1 MFRSMFTV
9 GGFTLMSR
17 VLGFLRDILIARFL
31 GTTVQSDAFFAAF
44 RLPNMFRRIFGE
56 GAFNS
61 AFVPLFGRALE
72 EQGKEEAELFAS
84 RAFSWL
90 AVTLG
95 VGTIVAIPLMRWI
108 MGVFVFGFLT
118 PDFEPWTIEH
128 FGRPE
133 SFVWVNGIMPIP
145 PIVPPEWHFSWQW
158 LWEMIRY
165 PHGSE
170 KFEITVAYGRVV
182 FSYLMCMALA
192 AQLSGVLNT
201 LRVFAMPAFAPVL
214 LNLIFIVGLTVGIP
228 VLGYEGDLVACGSLL
243 AWCVFIAGFVQLA
256 VLYATCRRK
265 DLRIRLMRPVRSPR
279 VQRLFVL
286 MVPGIIAASIQ
297 QVNLFIG
304 TLIASL
310 QDKAVSYLYYSD
322 RIYQLPL
329 GMIGIAFGVVLLPE
343 ITRRL
348 RSGNEEGA
356 QASLRR
362 GIELSMLLT
371 LPAAVAMFAIPE
383 PLISVLFERGDGFT
397 SASTTAVAM
406 ALAGFS
412 LGLPGYVLIKV
423 LQPGY
428 FAREDTKSPMVMAGI
443 TVAVNIA
450 ASLLLFPKYGH
461 VGIAIA
467 TSISAW
473 VNVLLLWRG
482 LHGFL
487 KVDAGTKSRLARI
500 VFASALMGVAVW
512 ALSRSSFIIGM
523 LDGGEII
530 RALAL
535 AILIGSGVLVYGGL
549 ALGLKATSLRDLKS
563 SLSK

>member
-17 VLGFLRDILIARFL
+17 MLGLVRDMLIGKFL
-31 GTTVQSDAFFAAF
+31 GTTIQSDAFFAAF
-44 RLPNMFRRIFGE
+44 RLPNMFRRVFGE

-90 AVTLG
+90 LLVLG
-95 VGTIVAIPLMRWI
+95 IGTIIAIPLMRWI
-108 MGVFVFGFLT
+108 MAVFVFGFLT
-118 PDFEPWTIEH
+118 PDYGPWTA
-128 FGRPE
+128 E
-133 SFVWVNGIMPIP
+133 SILDPANLMWVNGFLLPVAP
-145 PIVPPEWHFSWQW
+145 PAWEFSWQW
-158 LWEMIRY
+158 LGEMIRY

-182 FSYLMCMALA
+182 FSYLTCMALA
-192 AQLSGVLNT
+192 AHLSGVLNT
-201 LRVFAMPAFAPVL
+201 LRIFAMPAFAPVL
-214 LNLIFIVGLTVGIP
+214 LNVIFLIGLTIGIP
-228 VLGYEGDLVACGSLL
+228 VLGYEGDLVACGNLL

-256 VLYATCRRK
+256 VLYVTCRRK
-265 DLRIRLMRPVRSPR
+265 GMRIVLMRPVRSPR
-279 VQRLFVL
+279 VRRLFVL

-304 TLIASL
+304 TLIASM
-310 QDKAVSYLYYSD
+310 QNKAVSYLYYSD

-348 RSGNEEGA
+348 RSGNELGA

-371 LPAAVAMFAIPE
+371 LPAAVAMLAIPV
-383 PLISVLFERGDGFT
+383 PLIHVLFERGDDFNA
-397 SASTTAVAM
+397 ASTQAVAM

-428 FAREDTKSPMVMAGI
+428 FAREDTKSPMFMAAI
-443 TVAVNIA
+443 TVLVNIV
-450 ASLLLFPKYGH
+450 ASLALFPKFGH

-482 LHGFL
+482 LRDFL
-487 KVDAGTKSRLARI
+487 VVGGESWSRLARTLI
-500 VFASALMGVAVW
+500 ASALMGLAVW
-512 ALSRSSFIIGM
+512 ALSRSGPVTSM
-523 LDGGEII
+523 LAGGELV
-530 RALAL
+530 RAAGL
-535 AILIGSGVLVYGGL
+535 AILIAAGAAIYAAL
-549 ALGLKATSLRDLKS
+549 ALGLRATSLADIRS
-563 SLSK
+563 SFSK

>member
-17 VLGFLRDILIARFL
+17 VLGFLRDILIARFI
-31 GTTVQSDAFFAAF
+31 GTTIQSDAFFAAF

-72 EQGKEEAELFAS
+72 EQGKDEAELFAS

-90 AVTLG
+90 AVVLGIGTL
-95 VGTIVAIPLMRWI
+95 IAIPLMRWI
-108 MGVFVFGFLT
+108 MAVFVFGYLT
-118 PDFEPWTIEH
+118 PKGWE
-128 FGRPE
+128 
-133 SFVWVNGIMPIP
+133 
-145 PIVPPEWHFSWQW
+145 FSWPW

-192 AQLSGVLNT
+192 AHLSGVLNT

-214 LNLIFIVGLTVGIP
+214 LNLIFLAGLTIFVP
-228 VLGYEGDLVACGSLL
+228 LLGYDGDRAAIGNLL
-243 AWCVFIAGFVQLA
+243 AWCVCVAGFVQLA
-256 VLYATCRRK
+256 MLYLTCRRK
-265 DLRIRLMRPVRSPR
+265 GLRIRLMRPVRSPR
-279 VQRLFVL
+279 VRRLFVL

-304 TLIASL
+304 TLIASM
-310 QDKAVSYLYYSD
+310 QDMAVSYLYYSD

-356 QASLRR
+356 KASLTR

-371 LPAAVAMFAIPE
+371 LPAAIAMLAIPA
-383 PLISVLFERGDGFT
+383 PLISVLFERGDFT
-397 SASTTAVAM
+397 ADSTSAVAM

-428 FAREDTKSPMVMAGI
+428 FAREDTKSPMVMAAI
-443 TVAVNIA
+443 TVAVNIG
-450 ASLLLFPKYGH
+450 ASLLLFPKFGH

-482 LHGFL
+482 LRGFL
-487 KVDAGTKSRLARI
+487 KVDGATWSRLARI
-500 VFASALMGVAVW
+500 LFASALMGVAVW
-512 ALSRSSFIIGM
+512 ALSRSSFVIDM
-523 LDGGEII
+523 LDGGEIV
-530 RALAL
+530 RAVAL
-535 AILIGSGVLVYGGL
+535 AILIGAGIGVYAVL
-549 ALGLKATSLRDLKS
+549 ALGLKATSLRDLKAS
-563 SLSK
+563 FKK

>member
-72 EQGKEEAELFAS
+72 EQGKKEAELFAS
-84 RAFSWL
+84 RAFTWL
-90 AVTLG
+90 ALILGIGTL
-95 VGTIVAIPLMRWI
+95 IAIPLMRWI
-108 MGVFVFGFLT
+108 MAVFVFGFLT
-118 PDFEPWTIEH
+118 PEGWE
-128 FGRPE
+128 
-133 SFVWVNGIMPIP
+133 
-145 PIVPPEWHFSWQW
+145 FSWQW
-158 LWEMIRY
+158 LGEMIRY

-192 AQLSGVLNT
+192 AHLSGVLNT

-214 LNLIFIVGLTVGIP
+214 LNLIFLTGLTIGIP
-228 VLGYEGDLVACGSLL
+228 VLGYEGDLVACGNLL

-256 VLYATCRRK
+256 VLYVTCRMK
-265 DLRIRLMRPVRSPR
+265 GLRIQLMRPVRSPR
-279 VQRLFVL
+279 VRRLFVL
-286 MVPGIIAASIQ
+286 MIPGIVAASIQ

-304 TLIASL
+304 TLIASM
-310 QDKAVSYLYYSD
+310 QDMAVSYLYYSD

-371 LPAAVAMFAIPE
+371 LPAAIAMLAIPG

-397 SASTTAVAM
+397 STSTTAVAM

-443 TVAVNIA
+443 TVAVNIV
-450 ASLLLFPKYGH
+450 ASLALFPKFGH

-482 LHGFL
+482 LRGFL
-487 KVDAGTKSRLARI
+487 KVGSEAWSRLARTL
-500 VFASALMGVAVW
+500 FASVLMGLAVW
-512 ALSRSSFIIGM
+512 ALSRSDFIADM
-523 LDGGEII
+523 LATDGELM
-530 RALAL
+530 RASAL
-535 AILIGSGVLVYGGL
+535 AILIAVGGVTYIAL
-549 ALGLKATSLRDLKS
+549 ALGLKATSLSDLKS
-563 SLSK
+563 SFKK

>member
-1 MFRSMFTV
+1 MFTV

-17 VLGFLRDILIARFL
+17 VLGFLRDILIARFI

-90 AVTLG
+90 TVTLG
-95 VGTIVAIPLMRWI
+95 IGTIVAIPLMRWI
-108 MGVFVFGFLT
+108 MAVFVFGFL
-118 PDFEPWTIEH
+118 
-128 FGRPE
+128 RPE
-133 SFVWVNGIMPIP
+133 GW
-145 PIVPPEWHFSWQW
+145 EFSWQW
-158 LWEMIRY
+158 LGEMIRY
-165 PHGSE
+165 PHGTE
-170 KFEITVAYGRVV
+170 KFEIAVAYGRVM

-201 LRVFAMPAFAPVL
+201 LRVFAMPAFAPVM
-214 LNLIFIVGLTVGIP
+214 LNLILIVGLTIGIP
-228 VLGYEGDLVACGSLL
+228 ILGYEGDLVACGNLM
-243 AWCVFIAGFVQLA
+243 AWCVFVAGFVQLA
-256 VLYATCRRK
+256 ALYLTCLK
-265 DLRIRLMRPVRSPR
+265 KGLRIRLMRPVRSPR

-304 TLIASL
+304 TQIASV

-348 RSGNEEGA
+348 RAGNEEGA
-356 QASLRR
+356 KASLRR

-371 LPAAVAMFAIPE
+371 LPAAIAMLAIPE
-383 PLISVLFERGDGFT
+383 PLIRVLFERGDGFT
-397 SASTTAVAM
+397 ATSTAAVAI

-450 ASLLLFPKYGH
+450 ASLLLFPKLGH

-473 VNVLLLWRG
+473 VNVFLLWRG
-482 LHGFL
+482 LRGFL
-487 KVDAGTKSRLARI
+487 NVDAKTKSKLARI
-500 VFASALMGVAVW
+500 LFASVLMGVAVW
-512 ALSRSSFIIGM
+512 ALSRSGFIIDM

-535 AILIGSGVLVYGGL
+535 AILIGTGVVVYVAL

-563 SLSK
+563 SFKK